1 MSPSGTASD
10 EPRENTNGRVRAESA
25 LAASEEQF
33 RMLIGGVRDYAIFML
48 DPTGHVVT
56 WNAGAERIK
65 GYRADE
71 IVGHHLSRFYTPEDV
86 AAGRTGAALTAAA
99 RDGKYEEEGWRV
111 RKDGTRFWASVVITA
126 LRGASNEVRGF
137 AKVTRDIT
145 ERRESERIR
154 SIVDNVVDGIVT
166 FDENGVIESCNP
178 AAEALFGYR
187 SEEVLG
193 RSVRLLAGT
202 GGGTD
207 WGTGA
212 GERVREV
219 VGRRKDGTEF
229 PMDLAV
235 GGFHFQGRRA
245 YTAVVRDVTERRR
258 VEEQRAELERHR
270 NHLRVTLESIGD
282 AVIATDPKG
291 NVTFLNPVAEHL
303 TGWGTGDAR
312 GRHLSDVFVILDEGT
327 RRPVENPALR
337 ALRDGTVTGLTN
349 HTLLVAR
356 DGTERPID
364 DSAAPIR
371 DGTGAVLGA
380 VLVFRDVTEQH
391 RLEGEL
397 QRRVAELAA
406 ADKRKDEFL
415 AMLAHELRNPLAPV
429 KNALH
434 VLKLRAGDWH
444 SVDQARVMMERQVG
458 HLTRLVDDLLDVSR
472 ITQGKVVLKLERLD
486 LARLVRESAAD
497 HQGQFDAARV
507 ALSVA
512 APAAPVW
519 VTGDATRL
527 AQVIDNFFTNALKF
541 TNPGGEV
548 AACVRVEGGRA
559 KLTVRDTGI
568 GIEPDVLPTVFEVFA
583 QADKTLDRS
592 GGGLGLGLA
601 IVRGLVRLHGG
612 SVTAH
617 SAGAGKGTEMVVT
630 LPLERDQASPA
641 AEDAPHP
648 GAARRH
654 RVLVIEDNR
663 DSAESLQMLLEATG
677 YEVRLAFTGPDGV
690 REAAAWLPDAI
701 VCDIGLPG
709 MDGFAV
715 ARHLRSDPRTAAV
728 RLVAVSGYGREE
740 DVANAR
746 AAGFNDHLVKPADPE
761 KLMEKLQSA

>member
-10 EPRENTNGRVRAESA
+10 EPRDHGHGRVRAESA

-33 RMLIGGVRDYAIFML
+33 RMLVGGVRDYAIFML

-71 IVGHHLSRFYTPEDV
+71 IVGHHLSRFYPPEDV
-86 AAGRTGAALTAAA
+86 AAGKTDAALGAAA

-126 LRGASNEVRGF
+126 LRDPAGRIRGF
-137 AKVTRDIT
+137 AKITRDIT
-145 ERRESERIR
+145 ERRESARIR
-154 SIVDNVVDGIVT
+154 SIVDHVVDGIVT
-166 FDENGVIESCNP
+166 FDEAGLIESCNP

-193 RSVRLLAGT
+193 RSVRLLAGA

-207 WGTGA
+207 WAAGA
-212 GERVREV
+212 GARTHEV

-245 YTAVVRDVTERRR
+245 YTAVVRDATERRR
-258 VEEQRAELERHR
+258 VEEQRVELERHR
-270 NHLRVTLESIGD
+270 NQLRVTLASIGD
-282 AVIATDPKG
+282 AVIATDSKG
-291 NVTFLNPVAEHL
+291 SVTFLNPVAERL
-303 TGWGTGDAR
+303 TGWATGEAS
-312 GRHLSDVFVILDEGT
+312 GRPLGDVFMILNEGT

-337 ALRDGTVTGLTN
+337 ALRDGTVTGLAN

-371 DGTGAVLGA
+371 DDGGAVLGA
-380 VLVFRDVTEQH
+380 VLVFRDVTDRH
-391 RLEGEL
+391 RLEDEL

-434 VLKLRAGDWH
+434 VLKIRASDGAT
-444 SVDQARVMMERQVG
+444 VDQARAMMERQVG

-497 HQGQFDAARV
+497 HRGQFEAARV
-507 ALSVA
+507 ALSVT

-527 AQVIDNFFTNALKF
+527 SQVIDNFFTNALKF

-548 AACVRVEGGRA
+548 AACVESEGGRA

-568 GIEPDVLPTVFEVFA
+568 GIEPEVLPTVFEVFA

-612 SVTAH
+612 TVTAH
-617 SAGAGKGTEMVVT
+617 SDGAGKGTEMVVT
-630 LPLERDQASPA
+630 LPLESDQAHPA
-641 AEDAPHP
+641 TEAPPRP
-648 GAARRH
+648 GAGGRH
-654 RVLVIEDNR
+654 RVLIIEDNR
-663 DSAESLQMLLEATG
+663 DSAESLQMLLEASG
-677 YEVRLAFTGPDGV
+677 YEVRLALTGPDGV
-690 REAAAWLPDAI
+690 REAAAWFPDAI

-715 ARHLRSDPRTAAV
+715 ARHLRGDPRTAAV

-746 AAGFNDHLVKPADPE
+746 AAGFDDHLVKPADPE
-761 KLMEKLQSA
+761 KLMAKLQTP